1 MFGATI
7 LVAVALVG
15 YTYFSPRL
23 RQVSSAT
30 FGDDP
35 TAPLLASEVGRFR
48 NFSLIQITGY
58 AQSQFGPPTVAKLLS
73 DIAEAR
79 NADYC
84 IALKIWS
91 NPDGSRMS
99 VVGFTNK
106 MDAVATMMAIAAWF
120 DREEKSNQRVEQ
132 IMKRSQTIDEL
143 DAIGIQA
150 TADELE
156 HVGWLPE
163 DDIAT
168 VRAKLGR

>member
-35 TAPLLASEVGRFR
+35 TAPILASEVGRFP

-84 IALKIWS
+84 IALKIW
-91 NPDGSRMS
+91 NNADGSRMS

-106 MDAVATMMAIAAWF
+106 MDANIEEEFGDGFRPRDEV
-120 DREEKSNQRVEQ
+120 DQSREYVKVSDL
-132 IMKRSQTIDEL
+132 RSL
-143 DAIGIQA
+143 
-150 TADELE
+150 
-156 HVGWLPE
+156 VP
-163 DDIAT
+163 
-168 VRAKLGR
+168 KLLGNP